1 MNSALQGQVF
11 QVNVIDK
18 LHELFVVKSE
28 EVAEFKCIV
37 LNIKKNGV
45 KIELEQDIYVKK
57 LKYNGMK
64 YNRNSQNRNS
74 AKGVKEI

>member
-1 MNSALQGQVF
+1 M

-28 EVAEFKCIV
+28 EVAEFKSIV
-37 LNIKKNGV
+37 LDIKKNRV

-64 YNRNSQNRNS
+64 YNGNSKNRKS
-74 AKGVKEI
+74 VKEVKEI